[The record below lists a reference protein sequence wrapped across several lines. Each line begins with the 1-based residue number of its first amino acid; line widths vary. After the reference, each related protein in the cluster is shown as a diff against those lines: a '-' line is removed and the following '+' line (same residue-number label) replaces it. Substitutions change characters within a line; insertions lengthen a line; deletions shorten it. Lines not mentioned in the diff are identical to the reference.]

1 MAGIGDSWSASSS
14 PRRRTCVVI
23 GGRGFVGRWLVLELL
38 KLGKWIVRVADSDE
52 SPQLDPSAEWDAFLS
67 QAISSGLASYHH
79 LDVRDKSSV
88 LRVIKGSQAVFYTDV
103 TDLFGQ
109 DVYDS
114 YMIIVQGVKNVIN
127 ACRECKVKRLIYN
140 SSADVVFDGSRD
152 INGGNE
158 SLPYPW
164 KYADML
170 SDLRAQAEALV
181 LFANDI
187 DGLLTCALRPSNI
200 FGPGDTQLVP
210 TVVKLAQS
218 GWMKFIIGGGEN
230 KCDFTYIENVAHA
243 HICAEEAL
251 CSRIVSVAGKAFFI
265 TNNEP
270 VKFWEFTSLLL
281 EGLGYQRPSIKLPVS
296 MVYYFCLLLE
306 GIYESLGITKN
317 SYMLSARHSVQIASR
332 NRTFDS
338 SAARK
343 QVEYLPIVSLEDGIA
358 RTIASFSHYSR
369 DSFYGGQGDF
379 PEHSKA
385 DWMLGGGKVADILLW
400 RDEKETFTYFLVSEV
415 LFYWF
420 FISGRSF
427 ISSTAYLLLMMTMA
441 LFGYGHLTSYLFDK
455 TASFSCFDIQ
465 KSVVEKLLGSI
476 ISLWNRG
483 VHIMRS
489 LAHGEDWNIFF
500 ETAVAMYFLKLIVSY
515 YLTFAVGA
523 ALVGSFTC
531 FFIYEQYEL
540 EIDALEK
547 VLISGMKTLKG
558 WLGSFLPLS
567 TMLHHGKQDLWH
579 EDSSKCQKIVCND
592 H

>member
-1 MAGIGDSWSASSS
+1 MAAIGDSWSATSS

-23 GGRGFVGRWLVLELL
+23 GGRGFVGRWLVLRLL
-38 KLGKWIVRVADSDE
+38 ELGKWIVRVADSDR
-52 SPQLDPSAEWDAFLS
+52 SLRLDPSAERDEAAALLLS
-67 QAISSGLASYHH
+67 QAISAGLASYHH
-79 LDVRDKSSV
+79 LDVRDRSSV
-88 LRVIKGSQAVFYTDV
+88 LAVIKGSQAVFYTDV
-103 TDLFGQ
+103 TDLLGQ
-109 DVYDS
+109 DFYNS

-152 INGGNE
+152 INSGNE
-158 SLPYPW
+158 SLAYPW

-187 DGLLTCALRPSNI
+187 DGLLTCALRPSGI

-210 TVVKLAQS
+210 AVVKLAQS

-230 KCDFTYIENVAHA
+230 MCDFTYIENVAHA

-270 VKFWEFTSLLL
+270 VKFWEFISVLL
-281 EGLGYQRPSIKLPVS
+281 EGLGYQRPVIKLPVS
-296 MVYYFCLLLE
+296 MVYYFFLLLE
-306 GIYESLGITKN
+306 GIFESLGIAKN
-317 SYMLSARHSVQIASR
+317 SYMLSARLSVQVASR
-332 NRTFDS
+332 NRTFDC

-369 DSFYGGQGDF
+369 DSSYGGQGDF
-379 PEHSKA
+379 PDQSKA

-400 RDEKETFTYFLVSEV
+400 RDEKETFAYFLVSVV

-427 ISSTAYLLLMMTMA
+427 ISSTAYLLLMMMMA
-441 LFGYGHLTSYLFDK
+441 LFGYGYLTSNLFDSNIK
-455 TASFSCFDIQ
+455 TTSFSCFDMQ
-465 KSVVEKLLGSI
+465 KSIVEESLGSI

-483 VHIMRS
+483 VHIIRS
-489 LAHGEDWNIFF
+489 LAQGEDWNIFF

-523 ALVGSFTC
+523 ALVCSFTC
-531 FFIYEQYEL
+531 FFLYEQYEL

-547 VLISGMKTLKG
+547 VLMSGMKTLKE
-558 WLGSFLPLS
+558 WLVSFLPLS
-567 TMLHHGKQDLWH
+567 TTPHRRKQDW
-579 EDSSKCQKIVCND
+579 
-592 H
+592 

>member
-1 MAGIGDSWSASSS
+1 MAVIGDSWSASSS

-23 GGRGFVGRWLVLELL
+23 GGRGFVGRWLVLRLLEL
-38 KLGKWIVRVADSDE
+38 GEWVVRVADSDD
-52 SPQLDPSAEWDAFLS
+52 SLRLDPSAEPDAALS
-67 QAISSGLASYHH
+67 RAISSGMASYHH
-79 LDVRDKSSV
+79 LDVRDRSSV

-109 DVYDS
+109 DFYNS
-114 YMIIVQGVKNVIN
+114 YMIMVQGVKNVIN

-140 SSADVVFDGSRD
+140 GSADVVFNGSRD
-152 INGGNE
+152 IIGGSE

-200 FGPGDTQLVP
+200 FGPGDTLLVP
-210 TVVKLAQS
+210 AMVKLAQS

-230 KCDFTYIENVAHA
+230 MCDFTYIENVAHA
-243 HICAEEAL
+243 HIRAEEAL

-270 VKFWEFTSLLL
+270 VKFWDFISLLL
-281 EGLGYQRPSIKLPVS
+281 EGLGYQRPFIKLPVR
-296 MVYYFCLLLE
+296 MVYYFFLLIE
-306 GIYESLGITKN
+306 GIFESLGITKN
-317 SYMLSARHSVQIASR
+317 SYMLSACHYVQIASR
-332 NRTFDS
+332 NRTFDC
-338 SAARK
+338 SAAQK
-343 QVEYLPIVSLEDGIA
+343 QLEYSPIISLEGGIA

-369 DSFYGGQGDF
+369 DSSYEGQGEF
-379 PEHSKA
+379 PEQSKA
-385 DWMLGGGKVADILLW
+385 NWMLGGGKVADILLW
-400 RDEKETFTYFLVSEV
+400 RDEKETFAYFLVLVV

-427 ISSTAYLLLMMTMA
+427 ISSTACLLLMMTVA
-441 LFGYGHLTSYLFDK
+441 LFGYGYLTSSLFNSNIK
-455 TASFSCFDIQ
+455 TAPFPCFMQ
-465 KSVVEKLLGSI
+465 KSIVEESLGRI

-489 LAHGEDWNIFF
+489 LAQGEDWNIFF

-523 ALVGSFTC
+523 ALVCSFTC
-531 FFIYEQYEL
+531 FFIYEQYES
-540 EIDALEK
+540 EIDTLER

-558 WLGSFLPLS
+558 CLVSFLPLS
-567 TMLHHGKQDLWH
+567 MTPHSRKQDL
-579 EDSSKCQKIVCND
+579 
-592 H
+592 